1 MTDSIVT
8 VEPTVEPVTVADV
21 VEHLR
26 LDAGDAPS
34 GSPTEAWILRN
45 IAAAR
50 KSGENICRSA
60 FITQTRKFALDAF
73 PRPEMNIASANWYG
87 PQWGTNPGPLSAA
100 RVDGQTGYEIWIPRP
115 PLQSIVSI
123 TYYDENGVQ
132 QTLDPTQYIVDTYS
146 KPARVLPAPN
156 VTWPATQTRMN
167 CVEVTFRCGYADAAA
182 NVPEGIRNWM
192 LMRVGAAYE
201 NREEIVV
208 GSRLVSIDLPFVD
221 ALLDEFRFVRY

>member
-8 VEPTVEPVTVADV
+8 VEPTVEPISVADV

-26 LDAGDAPS
+26 LDPDEAPS

-45 IAAAR
+45 ISAAR
-50 KSGENICRSA
+50 KSAESSCRSA
-60 FITQTRKFALDAF
+60 FVTQTRKFALDEF
-73 PRPEMNIASANWYG
+73 PRPDMNVASANWYG
-87 PQWGTNPGPLSAA
+87 PQWGTNPGPLSVA
-100 RVDGQTGYEIWIPRP
+100 RVDGATGYEIYIPRP
-115 PLQSIVSI
+115 PLQSIVSV
-123 TYYDENGVQ
+123 TYYDQDNTL
-132 QTLDPTQYIVDTYS
+132 QTLDPSQYLVDTYS
-146 KPARVLPAPN
+146 KPARLLPAPDT
-156 VTWPATQTRMN
+156 VWPATKARPN
-167 CVEVTFRCGYADAAA
+167 AVEITFRCGYGDAAV

-221 ALLDEFRFVRY
+221 ALLDEFRVVRY